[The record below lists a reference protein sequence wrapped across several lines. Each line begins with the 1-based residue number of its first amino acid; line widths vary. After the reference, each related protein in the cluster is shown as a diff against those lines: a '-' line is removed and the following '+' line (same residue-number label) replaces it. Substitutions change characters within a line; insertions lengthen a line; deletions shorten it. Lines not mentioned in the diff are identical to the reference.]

1 MKIQGLNSLE
11 IDQFENFFKAINIQ
25 KIKKE
30 EFNSLFFGKLQNL
43 RLFDSNHD
51 FSAEGI
57 YSLFQ

>member
-43 RLFDSNHD
+43 RLFESNPG

-57 YSLFQ
+57 YSLCH